1 MRGAKIQSRKKIS
14 INEVIELKKP
24 EYVYIPLICGN
35 DTDITVIPKI
45 GDYVYKGSVIGNNK
59 GHFKMFIHSSVSG
72 KVTSIENK
80 TYPTGKKV
88 KCIVIENDFKEKLE
102 EMKPAKE
109 EINDYT
115 KEEFIELIKMGGVVG
130 MGGAGFPTYVKY
142 DTDTKIKTLLVNAT
156 ECEAFLTADYM
167 LTKTRIR
174 EILEGI
180 DAIMEINDI
189 DYCII
194 CVQKH
199 NRKLIKLINQYIGTY
214 LNIKVATVPNVYPIG
229 YERALIFVTIGIQY
243 DKLPIEK
250 SIVVNNISTIYA
262 IYKVLKTGLPVL
274 ERIVTVSGMVKKPTN
289 ILVKIGTPIKR
300 ILEEIPLKGDNLVI
314 VIDGPMMGRSLKD
327 EDDCMVTKE
336 MNAILALR
344 PLKREETTC
353 IRCGKCIQHCPVR
366 ICPVL
371 IKDAIHNVE
380 KIKSLNPERCISCGI
395 CSYICPARIDLRN
408 IVGDAKMA
416 IREDDE
422 DGTE

>member
-1 MRGAKIQSRKKIS
+1 MRGAKILRRKKMS

-59 GHFKMFIHSSVSG
+59 GNFKMFIHSSVSG

-80 TYPTGKKV
+80 THPTGKKV

-102 EMKPAKE
+102 LIKPVKE

-115 KEEFIELIKMGGVVG
+115 KEEFIDLIKNAGIVG

-142 DTDTKIKTLLVNAT
+142 DTDIKIKTLIVNAA
-156 ECEAFLTADYM
+156 ECEAYISADYI
-167 LTKTRIR
+167 LAKTKIR

-189 DYCII
+189 DKCII
-194 CVQKH
+194 GIQKS
-199 NRKLIKLINQYIGTY
+199 NKKLIKLINNYIGTY
-214 LNIKVATVPNVYPIG
+214 LNISIKELPNVYPIG
-229 YERALIFVTIGIQY
+229 YERALVFVTTGIQY

-250 SIVVNNISTIYA
+250 NIVVNNISTIYA
-262 IYKVLKTGLPVL
+262 IYKTLKTELPVL
-274 ERIVTVSGMVKKPTN
+274 DRIITVSGHVEKPTN
-289 ILVKIGTPIKR
+289 VLVKIGTPIKA
-300 ILEEIPLKGDNLVI
+300 ILEEIPLKEDNLII
-314 VIDGPMMGRSLKD
+314 VTDGPMMGHNPD
-327 EDDCMVTKE
+327 DDCMVTKE
-336 MNAILALR
+336 MNALLALR
-344 PLKREETTC
+344 PLKREETSC

-371 IKDAIHNVE
+371 IKDAVHNVE
-380 KIKSLNPERCISCGI
+380 KMKSLAPERCISCGI

-408 IVGDAKMA
+408 IVDTAKVS
-416 IREDDE
+416 IREE
-422 DGTE
+422 NQDGTE